1 MDLKDLKAKKG
12 KETKESGQFI
22 IEPLPVGYGV
32 TLGTALRRVLLSSLP
47 GGAITE
53 VRIQGVSHPF
63 TTIKGVREDV
73 IELVLNLKQV
83 RFQLKGDGPFE
94 GTLEAKGKKELT
106 AGDIKISSE
115 ARIANPNLKLATL
128 ADKNSKLSIN
138 LLVERGVGYKPVEE
152 RGSGKIGV
160 IPMDS
165 IFSPVV
171 NVAFS
176 VESTRVGRKTDLDR
190 LVLEVTTDGT
200 IKPSK
205 AVEEAANILQGY
217 FGKIAGLEDIPSPV
231 EEEKVEEEKPPLVRE
246 VSETVRKTFV
256 SELRLSPRA
265 LDTLEGAGIKTVGG
279 LVQKSEEDLLGIKG
293 FGATGLTR
301 VKKALKKLGVS
312 LKE

>member
-12 KETKESGQFI
+12 KETKENGQFI

-83 RFQLKGDGPFE
+83 RFQLQGDGPFE

-115 ARIANPNLKLATL
+115 VKIANPDFKLATL
-128 ADKNSKLSIN
+128 ADKNSKLSMN

-165 IFSPVV
+165 VFSPVV

-200 IKPSK
+200 IKPSE
-205 AVEEAANILQGY
+205 AVEEAANILRDY

-231 EEEKVEEEKPPLVRE
+231 EKEKVEKEKPLPVEE
-246 VSETVRKTFV
+246 VSETVRKTSV
-256 SELRLSPRA
+256 SELGLSPRV
-265 LDTLEGAGIKTVGG
+265 LNTLEEAGIKTVGG

-293 FGATGLTR
+293 FGGTGLTG